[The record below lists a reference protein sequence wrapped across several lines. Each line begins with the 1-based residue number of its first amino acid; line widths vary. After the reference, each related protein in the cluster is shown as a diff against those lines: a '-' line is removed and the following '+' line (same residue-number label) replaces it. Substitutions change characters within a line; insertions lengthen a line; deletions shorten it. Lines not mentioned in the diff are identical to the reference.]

1 MARIET
7 LNTYLGVGQVDFL
20 RNAQAQMRP
29 NRRFA
34 IPSEMAQGPLLTV
47 RVEHGR
53 WLVDCPFCN
62 SANLADDD
70 EPRFF
75 CLDCRNE
82 DAGGLWLPVQ
92 WPRERKEIEDAL
104 LERKHTVNRNWL
116 PHESVIDLL
125 AQTLERERD

>member
-7 LNTYLGVGQVDFL
+7 KRTYLGIGQVEHM
-20 RNAQAQMRP
+20 AQIQPQMKP
-29 NRRFA
+29 QRRFA
-34 IPSEMAQGPLLTV
+34 IPVDMASRPILSP

-53 WLVDCPFCN
+53 WLVDCPFCK
-62 SANLADDD
+62 SADLADDD
-70 EPRFF
+70 DPRFF

-82 DAGGLWLPVQ
+82 EAGGLWLPVQ

-104 LERKHTVNRNWL
+104 LDRKHTINRNWL
-116 PHESVIDLL
+116 PHETVIDLL